1 MKHDIKIMSH
11 KPKKSNT
18 AVLYLTRNEVL
29 TKEERL
35 RRKERSRVDKL
46 LSPNYFNNNNA

>member
-18 AVLYLTRNEVL
+18 AILYLTRNEVL
-29 TKEERL
+29 TKEERQ
-35 RRKERSRVDKL
+35 RKKERDRVNKILSSFYFSNDK
-46 LSPNYFNNNNA
+46 A